1 MDFSF
6 SEEEVIFQKSV
17 QEFCEKVVGPYV
29 EPAEEE
35 ERFPKELF
43 RLLGE
48 QGYIG
53 MCYPEE
59 WGGTEAS
66 KIMECIFVEE
76 LSRVSVGIA
85 AGFLVQQSLSTYPIH
100 ALGNDEQKRNYLA
113 PAIRGEKIGAFA
125 LTEPGA
131 GSDAA
136 GIKTTARRDGGDYVL
151 NGAKTFITNGSICDY
166 VLVVGYTDPSKRGEG
181 MAFFIVDRDNPGFT
195 GVKKLRK
202 MGQHSADTAEI
213 VFEDCRVPASAL
225 LGPETG
231 GFQTVMH
238 NLRGGRV
245 IYGARGVGVARAA
258 YEAALEYAQQREA
271 FGRSIAKF
279 QLIRSKLARM
289 AMEIEVTRTFTYRVA
304 WMLDQGLDCMKEAS
318 MVKLFSSEMA
328 QRVTWEAV
336 QIHGGYGYMK
346 EYPVERYFRDARA
359 LTIPEGTSEIHLSII
374 ARGLG
379 I

>member
-1 MDFSF
+1 MDFTL
-6 SEEEVIFQKSV
+6 SEEEVIFQKTV

-29 EPAEEE
+29 EPAEEAE
-35 ERFPKELF
+35 QFPKELF
-43 RLLGE
+43 KILGE

-59 WGGTEAS
+59 WGGTGAS
-66 KIMECIFVEE
+66 RIMECIFVEE
-76 LSRVSVGIA
+76 LTRVSAGIA
-85 AGFLVQQSLSTYPIH
+85 AGFLVQQSLSTYPIL
-100 ALGNDEQKRNYLA
+100 ALGSEDQKRSYLV
-113 PAIRGEKIGAFA
+113 PAIRGEKVGAFA

-136 GIKTTARRDGGDYVL
+136 GIKTTARRDGGDYL
-151 NGAKTFITNGSICDY
+151 INGAKTFITNGTICDY
-166 VLVVGYTDPSKRGEG
+166 ALVVAYTDPSKRGEG

-213 VFEDCRVPASAL
+213 VFEDCRVPETAR

-231 GFQTVMH
+231 GFQTVTG

-245 IYGARGVGVARAA
+245 IYGARSVGVARAA

-289 AMEIEVTRTFTYRVA
+289 AMEIEVARTFTYRIA
-304 WMLDQGLDCMKEAS
+304 WMLDQGLECMKEAS

-374 ARGLG
+374 AKGLG

>member
-1 MDFSF
+1 MDFKL
-6 SEEEVIFQKSV
+6 SEEEVIFQKTV
-17 QEFCEKVVGPYV
+17 KDFCEKVVAPYV
-29 EPAEEE
+29 EPAEEAE
-35 ERFPKELF
+35 QFPKELF
-43 RLLGE
+43 PILGQ

-53 MCYPEE
+53 MTYPEE
-59 WGGTEAS
+59 YGGADATTVL
-66 KIMECIFVEE
+66 ECIFVEE
-76 LSRVSVGIA
+76 LTRISVGIA
-85 AGFLVQQSLSTYPIH
+85 AGFLVQQSLATYPLF
-100 ALGNDEQKRNYLA
+100 ALGSEEQKKKYLA
-113 PAIRGEKIGAFA
+113 PALRGELIGAFA

-136 GIKTTARRDGGDYVL
+136 GIKTTARREGDEYVL

-166 VLVVGYTDPSKRGEG
+166 VLVVAYTNPAKRGDG

-202 MGQHSADTAEI
+202 MGQHSSDTAEI
-213 VFEDCRVPASAL
+213 VFEECRVPASAL

-231 GFQTVMH
+231 GFMTVNK

-245 IYGARGVGVARAA
+245 IYGARSVGVARAA
-258 YEAALEYAQQREA
+258 FEAALEYAKQREA
-271 FGRSIAKF
+271 FGQPIAKF

-289 AMEIEVTRTFTYRVA
+289 AMEIEVARTFTYKVA
-304 WMLDQGLDCMKEAS
+304 WMLDHGIECMKEAS
-318 MVKLFSSEMA
+318 MVKLFGSEMS

-336 QIHGGYGYMK
+336 QIHGGYGYMR

-374 ARGLG
+374 AKGLG

>member
-1 MDFSF
+1 MDFSL

-17 QEFCEKVVGPYV
+17 QEFCDKVVGPHV
-29 EPAEEE
+29 EPAEEAE
-35 ERFPKELF
+35 QFPKELF
-43 RLLGE
+43 KVLGE

-59 WGGTEAS
+59 WGGTDAS
-66 KIMECIFVEE
+66 RIMECIFVEE
-76 LSRVSVGIA
+76 LSRVSAGIA
-85 AGFLVQQSLSTYPIH
+85 AGFLVQQSLSTYPILV
-100 ALGNDEQKRNYLA
+100 LGSDEQKQSYLA
-113 PAIRGEKIGAFA
+113 PAIRGEKVGAFA

-136 GIKTTARRDGGDYVL
+136 GIKTTARRDGGDYLL
-151 NGAKTFITNGSICDY
+151 NGAKTFITNGTICDY
-166 VLVVGYTDPSKRGEG
+166 ALVVAYTDPSKRGEG

-231 GFQTVMH
+231 GFQTVTH

-245 IYGARGVGVARAA
+245 IYGARSVGVARAA

-289 AMEIEVTRTFTYRVA
+289 AMEIEVARTFTYRIA

-374 ARGLG
+374 AKGLG

>member
-1 MDFSF
+1 MDFRL
-6 SEEEVIFQKSV
+6 SEEEVIFQKTV
-17 QEFCEKVVGPYV
+17 KDFCEKVVQPYV
-29 EPAEEE
+29 EPAEEAE
-35 ERFPKELF
+35 QFPKALF

-53 MCYPEE
+53 MTYPEE
-59 WGGTEAS
+59 VGGAGAS
-66 KIMECIFVEE
+66 KVLECIFVEE
-76 LSRVSVGIA
+76 LTRISAGIG
-85 AGFLVQQSLSTYPIH
+85 AGFLVQQSLATYPLH
-100 ALGNDEQKRNYLA
+100 VLGTEAQKRDYLI
-113 PAIRGEKIGAFA
+113 PALRGEKVGAFA
-125 LTEPGA
+125 LSEPGA

-136 GIKTTARRDGGDYVL
+136 GIKATARRDGDHYVI
-151 NGAKTFITNGSICDY
+151 NGAKTFITNGTICDY
-166 VLVVGYTDPSKRGEG
+166 ALVVAYTDPSKRGEG
-181 MAFFIVDRDNPGFT
+181 MSFFIVDRENPGFA

-213 VFEDCRVPASAL
+213 VFENCRVHESAR

-231 GFQTVMH
+231 GFTMVTR

-245 IYGARGVGVARAA
+245 VYGARSVGVARAA
-258 YEAALEYAQQREA
+258 FEAALEYAKQREA
-271 FGRSIAKF
+271 FGQPIAKF

-289 AMEIEVTRTFTYRVA
+289 AMEIELTRAFTYKVA
-304 WMLDQGLDCMKEAS
+304 WMLDQGLPCMKEAS
-318 MVKLFSSEMA
+318 MVKLFGSEMA

-346 EYPVERYFRDARA
+346 EYPVERYFRDARL

-374 ARGLG
+374 AKELG

>member
-1 MDFSF
+1 MDFKL
-6 SEEEVIFQKSV
+6 SEEEVIFQKTV
-17 QEFCEKVVGPYV
+17 KDFCEKVVAPYV
-29 EPAEEE
+29 EPAEDAEE
-35 ERFPKELF
+35 FPKDLF
-43 RLLGE
+43 RLLGA

-53 MCYPEE
+53 MTYPEE
-59 WGGTEAS
+59 VGGAGAS
-66 KIMECIFVEE
+66 KVIECIFVEE
-76 LSRVSVGIA
+76 LTRISVGIA
-85 AGFLVQQSLSTYPIH
+85 AGFLVQQSLATYPLF
-100 ALGNDEQKRNYLA
+100 ALGNAEQKKRYLE
-113 PAIRGEKIGAFA
+113 PALRGEMIGAFA

-136 GIKTTARRDGGDYVL
+136 GIKTTARRDGDHYVI
-151 NGAKTFITNGSICDY
+151 NGAKTFITNGTICDY
-166 VLVVGYTDPSKRGEG
+166 VLVVAYTDPAKRGEG

-202 MGQHSADTAEI
+202 MGQHSSDTAEI
-213 VFEDCRVPASAL
+213 VFENCRVPVSAR

-231 GFQTVMH
+231 GFTTVNK

-245 IYGARGVGVARAA
+245 IYGARSVGVARAA
-258 YEAALEYAQQREA
+258 FEAALEYAKQREA
-271 FGRSIAKF
+271 FGQPIAKF

-289 AMEIEVTRTFTYRVA
+289 AMEIDVARTFTYKVA
-304 WMLDQGLDCMKEAS
+304 WMLDQGMECMKEAS
-318 MVKLFSSEMA
+318 MVKLFGSEMA

-336 QIHGGYGYMK
+336 QIHGGYGYMR

-374 ARGLG
+374 AKGLG